1 LRARPYPASPPAA
14 NLISHSSGTHLST
27 DADRSALY
35 TCRFGRFRLD
45 LAARRLT
52 DETGT
57 ALPLAGRA
65 FDVLEYLIRHRDRV
79 VDKDELLSA
88 VWPRVVVEANNL
100 TQAVSTIRRALGDS
114 RETPEFVATVAGRGY
129 RFVAA
134 VSKDVE
140 SEVAGVA
147 TVTSPAHVLDRRRV
161 IAGVGALGAVAL
173 VGVGAWWKWGRS
185 SSTRGSAPKSIA
197 VLPFQAIVAGAPD
210 VMLQLGITETLINR
224 LSVIPDLAV
233 TPLTSVRRYA
243 AADRNPLAAGRELG
257 VEGVVDGALQVD
269 GERVRVTA
277 RLLEVS
283 TGQALSSNIFDE
295 HGTNLLDVQDSLA
308 RRVVEALE
316 IELRGP
322 SREAFRKRVTDDP
335 VAWREYAYGR
345 YQWERRNEE
354 GLRRALEF
362 FSSAERRDPR
372 FALAAAGISDTWALL
387 GIFGLEPSAH
397 AGLEARAAA
406 ERAVA
411 LDGELAEGVAA
422 LGHVLLIYARDWAS
436 AENLNRRALELKPT
450 FAQAH
455 VWLAM
460 HATFAGQH
468 DEALRH
474 MELARA
480 LEPKSLSLSAL
491 TGFLLHFAG
500 RLAEAREEL
509 ESVVETEPRAPLPR
523 HFLARVQ
530 NAMGDGAAALRTI
543 DGVIDP
549 GPGSY
554 SNAGR
559 AYALLGRARE
569 ARAEIARI
577 AALGEQGFGVG
588 YDLALM
594 QVALGERDSALDSL
608 EHALEPPSLMIG
620 YLNSEPGFASLRE
633 ERRFRSFSR
642 HIGLG

>member
-1 LRARPYPASPPAA
+1 V
-14 NLISHSSGTHLST
+14 
-27 DADRSALY
+27 
-35 TCRFGRFRLD
+35 
-45 LAARRLT
+45 
-52 DETGT
+52 
-57 ALPLAGRA
+57 LPLAGRA

-129 RFVAA
+129 RFVA
-134 VSKDVE
+134 VISREGE
-140 SEVAGVA
+140 SEIAGTVAFVPP
-147 TVTSPAHVLDRRRV
+147 TPAPDRRRL
-161 IAGVGALGAVAL
+161 IAGLGVLGAAVLVGA
-173 VGVGAWWKWGRS
+173 GAWLTWGRS
-185 SSTRGSAPKSIA
+185 RSKPGSPPKSIA
-197 VLPFQAIVAGAPD
+197 VLPFQPIAAGAPD
-210 VMLQLGITETLINR
+210 AMLQLGITETLINR

-233 TPLTSVRRYA
+233 TPLSSVRRYA
-243 AADRNPLAAGRELG
+243 VADRDPLAAGRELG

-283 TGQALSSNIFDE
+283 TGEALSSSIFDE
-295 HGTNLLDVQDSLA
+295 HGANLLDVQDSLVS
-308 RRVVEALE
+308 RLVEALE
-316 IELRGP
+316 IDLHGP
-322 SREAFRKRVTDDP
+322 SREALQKRATDDP

-387 GIFGLEPSAH
+387 GIFGLEPSVR
-397 AGLEARAAA
+397 AGAEARAAA

-422 LGHVLLIYARDWAS
+422 LGHVLMIYARDWAN
-436 AENLNRRALELKPT
+436 AGNLSRRALELKPT
-450 FAQAH
+450 FAQVH

-460 HATFAGQH
+460 LATFARRH

-480 LEPKSLSLSAL
+480 LEPKSLAL
-491 TGFLLHFAG
+491 TALNGFLLQFAG
-500 RLAEAREEL
+500 HLAEAREEL

-523 HFLARVQ
+523 HFLARVL
-530 NAMGDGAAALRTI
+530 NGMGDGAAALRAI
-543 DGVIDP
+543 EGVTEP

-559 AYALLGRARE
+559 AFALLGRTAE
-569 ARAEIARI
+569 AHAEIVRI

-588 YDLALM
+588 YDLALIH
-594 QVALGERDSALDSL
+594 VALGERNAALD
-608 EHALEPPSLMIG
+608 ALERALDPPSLMLG
-620 YLNSEPGFASLRE
+620 YLNSEPGFASLRDE
-633 ERRFRSFSR
+633 PRFRAFSR
-642 HIGLG
+642 RIGLG